1 MKIMITGASGIV
13 GKELAHQLKKNEKY
27 KIFLLSNSKIK
38 IKNKKDKF
46 TALKQDLTKPLVFNL
61 KMDTIVHCASKNPL
75 SNTDRKTRFTEQR
88 KKSVMSELPE
98 MRDRHRNLK
107 IRLHRLAENFSLLN

>member
-46 TALKQDLTKPLVFNL
+46 TVLKQDLTKPLVFNL

-75 SNTDRKTRFTEQR
+75 SIPSYIVGGIMPADF
-88 KKSVMSELPE
+88 
-98 MRDRHRNLK
+98 LK
-107 IRLHRLAENFSLLN
+107 IQKVIF

>member
-1 MKIMITGASGIV
+1 MITGASGIV

-46 TALKQDLTKPLVFNL
+46 TVLKQDLTKPLVFNL

-75 SNTDRKTRFTEQR
+75 SNFILNYNYITMSKTTAHLQYIRHDFYYQPTNIIY
-88 KKSVMSELPE
+88 EL
-98 MRDRHRNLK
+98 
-107 IRLHRLAENFSLLN
+107 